1 MVTQEPYSDENI
13 PDAQLKP
20 KGRGISAVWVI
31 PIIAALIGGWLVF
44 KNITTEEV
52 VVEVTFENAAG
63 LEAGKTAVR
72 LRNIKIGEVKEIKF
86 SPDLL
91 KVVAFIEFQGV
102 KQERLTDST
111 RFWVVK
117 PRLGVGNIS
126 GLETLVSGAYIE
138 VDPGEGGVPVTR
150 FTGLERPQ
158 IHQLEKGSRFI
169 LTTDELGSLT
179 IGAPVKYRDITVGT
193 VTQFD
198 LAEDHSHVTI
208 QIFVRAPHDQYVKES
223 TRFWDISGLSVDI
236 GTEGIK
242 LNLDSISSL
251 ISGGIAFFTEDE
263 LEQGQAKE
271 DAVFKLH
278 ATEQSLIEDTITYR
292 APMKLYFEK
301 GVSGLSVNA
310 PVEYKGMRVG
320 TVTKIGSERDIENND
335 LNVFAIIDFEPDR
348 LPFDKKRKF
357 KSEEERTQV
366 TYKFMEKLVNRG
378 LRAQLKTSNLITG
391 KSLIAL
397 DFFPDG
403 KTMEI
408 KYVDGLPVFPTVPET
423 LKSLT
428 GMVEKASIILD
439 KLKSMPIEEVAA
451 NLEEATAN
459 LNELIKS
466 FDADKDGMMGLQV
479 RDALEELTRA
489 ARSMRSMSEYL
500 ERHPEALLKG
510 KQR

>member
-1 MVTQEPYSDENI
+1 MVTQEPYSDEKI

-44 KNITTEEV
+44 KNIIKEEV

-63 LEAGKTAVR
+63 LEAGKTAVKF
-72 LRNIKIGEVKEIKF
+72 RNIKVGKVKEIKF
-86 SPDLL
+86 SPDLI

-117 PRLGVGNIS
+117 PRLGVGDIS

-158 IHQLEKGSRFI
+158 IHQMEKGSRFI

-193 VTQFD
+193 VAQFD
-198 LAEDHSHVTI
+198 LAEDHSYVTI
-208 QIFVRAPHDQYVKES
+208 QIFVRAPHDKYVKES

-242 LNLDSISSL
+242 LNLDSVSSL
-251 ISGGIAFFTEDE
+251 ISGGISFFTEDE

-271 DAVFKLH
+271 DTVFKLH
-278 ATEQSLIEDTITYR
+278 ATEQPLIEDRLTYS

-301 GVSGLSVNA
+301 GVSGLLVGA
-310 PVEYKGMRVG
+310 PVEYKGLRIG

-335 LNVFAIIDFEPDR
+335 VNVFAIIGFEPDR
-348 LPFDKKRKF
+348 LPFEKTLKF
-357 KSEEERTQV
+357 KSKKERTQV
-366 TYKFMEKLVNRG
+366 IYESMEKMVNRG

-391 KSLIAL
+391 KSLISL
-397 DFFPDG
+397 DFFPGG

-408 KYVDGLPVFPTVPET
+408 KYADGVAVLPTVPET
-423 LKSLT
+423 LAS
-428 GMVEKASIILD
+428 MVNKANVILD
-439 KLKSMPIEEVAA
+439 KLKSMPVEEVAV

-466 FDADKDGMMGLQV
+466 FDADKDGMMGLQI
-479 RDALEELTRA
+479 RETLEELTRA
-489 ARSMRSMSEYL
+489 AHSIRSMSEYL

-510 KQR
+510 KQQ